1 MNHRSNAQFGFSII
15 ELLISIA
22 ILGIIFVVANE
33 LLVSSFNNTR
43 IVNSQT
49 SIQEEL
55 RSAAALMNDEIQRAY
70 YVFPPQDGVI
80 KTNGADVAVNWS
92 SFTLGSSNMKTGIHG
107 SGTFVVKSTTSGTNP
122 PVLAMITAPKVPSA
136 PCLAKTNGDLYENS
150 ALGISKGDGC
160 YQFIAY
166 YGVARVNVT
175 RGANGN
181 STTSSELLDA
191 DSGNIG
197 RMVIME
203 FRMNLVAKIATSPQV
218 DWGEVGCQLRFIVA
232 DKCLTPATTADPISS
247 SQILSNSIP
256 ALSCIQFCDT
266 STPTKLPSNTEAV
279 RFATRMKGT
288 VDWIN
293 ANASTIPTAILVD
306 YVNESVASGNE
317 GFKVSYTA
325 DTFDARGVFQVRLRL
340 QGKISNNGK
349 ITTSRVKLLALSSI
363 MCIILTNITPKSRVK
378 TKLERIKHM
387 GLRRSTP

>member
-1 MNHRSNAQFGFSII
+1 MNRQSKAQSGFSII

-22 ILGIIFVVANE
+22 ILGIIFVIAND

-55 RSAAALMNDEIQRAY
+55 RSAAAIMDDEIQRAY
-70 YVFPPQDGVI
+70 YVFPPQGSII
-80 KTNGADVAVNWS
+80 KTTGTDVTVNWS

-107 SGTFVVKSTTSGTNP
+107 SDTFVVSTNTSSTNP
-122 PVLAMITAPKVPSA
+122 PVLVMITAPKVPTA
-136 PCLAKTNGDLYENS
+136 PCLAATKPSPTSADLYENS

-181 STTSSELLDA
+181 STTSSELLD
-191 DSGNIG
+191 DDPGNVG

-203 FRMNLVAKIATSPQV
+203 FRMNLISKILTSPSV
-218 DWGEVGCQLRFIVA
+218 DWGEVGCQLRPTP
-232 DKCLTPATTADPISS
+232 CLTPVTTADPINS

-256 ALSCIQFCDT
+256 ALSCYQLCDT
-266 STPTKLPSNTEAV
+266 STPTTLPSNTDAV
-279 RFATRMKGT
+279 SFATRMKAT

-293 ANASTIPTAILVD
+293 TNASTVPTAILVD

-317 GFKVSYTA
+317 GFKVSLPAATY
-325 DTFDARGVFQVRLRL
+325 DARGVFQVRLRL
-340 QGKISNNGK
+340 QGKISINGK
-349 ITTSRVKLLALSSI
+349 ITTFPDDPISVYATPRNIAPLL
-363 MCIILTNITPKSRVK
+363 
-378 TKLERIKHM
+378 
-387 GLRRSTP
+387 

>member
-1 MNHRSNAQFGFSII
+1 MIRQSNARSGFSII

-22 ILGIIFVVANE
+22 ILGVIFVIANS
-33 LLVSSFNNTR
+33 LLVSSFDSTR
-43 IVNSQT
+43 IINSQT

-70 YVFPPQDGVI
+70 YVFPPQASVI

-107 SGTFVVKSTTSGTNP
+107 SDTFVVKTTTSGTNP

-136 PCLAKTNGDLYENS
+136 PCLATTIVPPATPTNANLYQNP
-150 ALGISKGDGC
+150 ALGISAGDGC
-160 YQFIAY
+160 YQFILY

-181 STTSSELLDA
+181 STTSSELLDE
-191 DSGNIG
+191 DSGNVG

-203 FRMNLVAKIATSPQV
+203 FRMNLIGKITTSPQV
-218 DWGEVGCQLRFIVA
+218 DWGEVGCQLRPIVA
-232 DKCLTPATTADPISS
+232 NRCLTPATTADPISS

-256 ALSCIQFCDT
+256 ALSCIQLCDT
-266 STPTKLPSNTEAV
+266 STPTTLPSNTEAV

-293 ANASTIPTAILVD
+293 TIASTVPTAILVD
-306 YVNESVASGNE
+306 HVNESVASGNE

-349 ITTSRVKLLALSSI
+349 LTTFPDDPISVYASPRNIAPLL
-363 MCIILTNITPKSRVK
+363 
-378 TKLERIKHM
+378 
-387 GLRRSTP
+387 